1 MSDKEEKRA
10 ITEVEA
16 QRALTF
22 VSNANAK
29 LKAEGKNEWWTFLW
43 NGDYIEVNLVDVTD
57 VKEIV
62 YATTY
67 AGYRELIERLK
78 NDR

>member
-29 LKAEGKNEWWTFLW
+29 LKAEGKTEHWTFLFD
-43 NGDYIEVNLVDVTD
+43 GDYIEINLVDVTE
-57 VKEIV
+57 VKDIA
-62 YATTY
+62 YASTY

>member
-29 LKAEGKNEWWTFLW
+29 LKAEGKTERWTFLW
-43 NGDYIEVNLVDVTD
+43 DGEHIEVNRTD

-62 YATTY
+62 YASTY

-78 NDR
+78 K